1 MSRCI
6 LRANDFQKALSDCAV
21 HRGGIAGRVRGA
33 KSTADTE
40 SGSERS
46 AEKNR
51 RVDRPVERAGRNLSA
66 NLEKWR
72 HLRNPDQ
79 GFGQGANL
87 PRNRDERR
95 YFIREKREGRDH
107 SFRKG
112 RADRNEV
119 AARQEKLFG
128 DPVRGRIL
136 PGLIKFFLGPARK

>member
-21 HRGGIAGRVRGA
+21 HCRGIDGRVRGE
-33 KSTADTE
+33 KSTADTG
-40 SGSERS
+40 SGCERG

-51 RVDRPVERAGRNLSA
+51 RMDRPVERARKELIWKSRKVA
-66 NLEKWR
+66 TPTKSRSRIWTRCKLTEE
-72 HLRNPDQ
+72 
-79 GFGQGANL
+79 
-87 PRNRDERR
+87 PRRATV
-95 YFIREKREGRDH
+95 FHSRETEGRDH
-107 SFRKG
+107 SFRKR

-136 PGLIKFFLGPARK
+136 PGLIKFLLGPARK

>member
-21 HRGGIAGRVRGA
+21 HCRGIDGRVRGA
-33 KSTADTE
+33 KSTTDTE

-51 RVDRPVERAGRNLSA
+51 RLDRPVERAGSNLSG

-95 YFIREKREGRDH
+95 YFIREKRKAETIRSGNGEQTGMKWLLDKKNCLVTRYGEGYC
-107 SFRKG
+107 
-112 RADRNEV
+112 
-119 AARQEKLFG
+119 
-128 DPVRGRIL
+128 
-136 PGLIKFFLGPARK
+136 

>member
-21 HRGGIAGRVRGA
+21 HCRGIDGRVRGA
-33 KSTADTE
+33 KSTTDTE

-51 RVDRPVERAGRNLSA
+51 RLDRPVERAGSNLSG

-107 SFRKG
+107 SFRKR
-112 RADRNEV
+112 RADRNEM
-119 AARQEKLFG
+119 ARGQKGLFG
-128 DPVRGRIL
+128 DPEERRIL
-136 PGLIKFFLGPARK
+136 PGLIGSLQLI